1 MFKFYPYII
10 YKLFKWGQKGSNA
23 TPVMNVL
30 LALTFVH
37 YVQLFTV
44 YVILT
49 RIFPSLSFFE
59 RQNRTYTATGLIIF
73 FIIHYLVFYN
83 KDRWASYV
91 EKYKDETGKQKRKG
105 SFLVLLYL
113 IGSVVLFFL
122 LLPILF

>member
-1 MFKFYPYII
+1 MPKFYSYII
-10 YKLFKWGQKGSNA
+10 YKVYTWGNRGSYA

-30 LALTFVH
+30 IALTFVH
-37 YVQLFTV
+37 YVQLLTI
-44 YVILT
+44 YAILT

-59 RQNRTYTATGLIIF
+59 RQNRTYSAIGLIVF

-91 EKYKDETGKQKRKG
+91 EKYKDETGKKKRKG